1 MKDLYYGFKTV
12 EQLAIPIAICLELFC
27 FVSKEIEDRIGG
39 VAILEDLRR
48 GMCSEV
54 NPRLFGIFRQ
64 RSIKNGF
71 KGGRGV
77 RRRGHRQKR

>member
-12 EQLAIPIAICLELFC
+12 DQLAIPIAICLELLC
-27 FVSKEIEDRIGG
+27 FFSEEIEDRIGG
-39 VAILEDLRR
+39 VAILDDLRR

-54 NPRLFGIFRQ
+54 NARLFGIFGQ

-77 RRRGHRQKR
+77 RRRGHRQV